1 MLSAEEHPG
10 IFTFMVGI
18 IVLVMAGVGLSLVID
33 RRLNYSSGVVK
44 KQREINLEAM
54 ELEHLTAWHSER
66 SHLLNESELK
76 LQKGAATN
84 GGILGELKNL
94 HQRQAV
100 LEEMRR
106 ELGKRI
112 FSLEDAFS
120 HYRADYR
127 RKTWLAAVG
136 ENLGNLKVRSGRE
149 YKQAAITRVTD
160 VGLEIRHEDGIARI
174 QAPDLDSK
182 LQDRFQ
188 WSDEER
194 RQVLGQEQQDLEG
207 NAKEAIP
214 DDSAPADWT
223 SKSSVPEVSRFQTE
237 IAPDSAEVAALRRLV
252 VAWRVKVN
260 LLSGEHQEAMS
271 RAGYGS
277 QSSVP
282 GSLETWSARASRLGK
297 ALARAQGE
305 LAVAK
310 ARLAVDAPSD
320 PLLRPSLQGL

>member
-1 MLSAEEHPG
+1 
-10 IFTFMVGI
+10 
-18 IVLVMAGVGLSLVID
+18 
-33 RRLNYSSGVVK
+33 
-44 KQREINLEAM
+44 
-54 ELEHLTAWHSER
+54 
-66 SHLLNESELK
+66 
-76 LQKGAATN
+76 
-84 GGILGELKNL
+84 
-94 HQRQAV
+94 
-100 LEEMRR
+100 MRR

-112 FSLEDAFS
+112 SSLEVAFS
-120 HYRADYR
+120 HYRAEYR
-127 RKTWLAAVG
+127 RKIWLAAVG

-194 RQVLGQEQQDLEG
+194 RQVLGKEQQDLEG
-207 NAKEAIP
+207 NANEAVP
-214 DDSAPADWT
+214 DNSTPADWT

>member
-1 MLSAEEHPG
+1 
-10 IFTFMVGI
+10 MVGI

-33 RRLNYSSGVVK
+33 RRLEFSSGVVK
-44 KQREINLEAM
+44 IQNEISLDAM
-54 ELEHLTAWHSER
+54 ELAQLATWYDER
-66 SHLLNESELK
+66 SKLLNRTGLK
-76 LQKGAATN
+76 LQTGTGASM
-84 GGILGELKNL
+84 GGQAKLETLN
-94 HQRQAV
+94 QRQAA
-100 LEEMRR
+100 LEQTLRQ
-106 ELGKRI
+106 LGKALS
-112 FSLEDAFS
+112 SLEDDFS
-120 HYRADYR
+120 RYRADYR

-207 NAKEAIP
+207 NANEAIP
-214 DDSAPADWT
+214 DDSVPADWT